1 MILNARMQKN
11 QGDVNTKAYEVR
23 KIVELSPAEFAEF
36 TLNLQDVYNFICDFN
51 KEQYQTASG
60 IQAALLVLG
69 EHEKDGILVDPQG
82 CYYAKYTA
90 YIPNARSIIEQE
102 TMLANRYSADLIG
115 VYEELLNIPY
125 VQRTTSYFGDYSLYH
140 FKYGVTVGQVESVY
154 QKALA
159 AIEMSNEDFREQGEL
174 FSYRSEIIG
183 RMRECLLTSELKTG
197 EKVLFVA
204 PEPYGGDT
212 DFALRGG
219 VLLSIDSAQKM
230 CNVRGDFFTMKDVPL
245 RYVLGRYDEHTEG
258 KHYGY
263 DKLQPLF
270 GEHPSLAR
278 QYLKEVK
285 EIYNMKRISEQGQD
299 SESAPALS
307 M

>member
-11 QGDVNTKAYEVR
+11 QGDINIKAYEVR

-36 TLNLQDVYNFICDFN
+36 TLNLHDVYNFICDFN

-60 IQAALLVLG
+60 VQAALLVLG
-69 EHEKDGILVDPQG
+69 KHEKDGVLVDPQG

-90 YIPNARSIIEQE
+90 YIPNARSIVEQE
-102 TMLANRYSADLIG
+102 NMLANRYSAELIG
-115 VYEELLNIPY
+115 VYEELLNIPN
-125 VQRTTSYFGDYSLYH
+125 VQRTTTYFGDYSLHH
-140 FKYGVTVGQVESVY
+140 FKYGVTGNQIEPVY

-159 AIEMSNEDFREQGEL
+159 AIEMSNEEFREQGEV

-197 EKVLFVA
+197 EEVLFVA
-204 PEPYGGDT
+204 PEPYEGNT
-212 DFALRGG
+212 DFALCSG
-219 VLLSIDSAQKM
+219 VLLSVNSAQKM

-245 RYVLGRYDEHTEG
+245 RYVLGRYDEHAEG

-263 DKLQPLF
+263 DKVQPLF
-270 GEHPSLAR
+270 GEHPSLAQ
-278 QYLKEVK
+278 QYLKEV
-285 EIYNMKRISEQGQD
+285 EEAYNMKRNSEQGQD
-299 SESAPALS
+299 DESAPALS